1 MYEDIASTLSIDIDI
16 YRAVTSE
23 LKLVTLGELKTVRSV
38 PDLYDYLEI
47 IDAHNA
53 VLQER
58 NAEDERQRTRSAKK

>member
-1 MYEDIASTLSIDIDI
+1 MYEDIAKTLSIDIDI

-53 VLQER
+53 AMQER
-58 NAEDERQRTRSAKK
+58 NAEDERQRARDTRK

>member
-1 MYEDIASTLSIDIDI
+1 VYEDIASTLSIDIDI

-23 LKLVTLGELKTVRSV
+23 LRLVTLGELKTVRSV

-58 NAEDERQRTRSAKK
+58 NAEDERQRARSANK